1 MLQEKIYPY
10 SKGFKT
16 ECEQIEFWDT
26 SLAEIQNQLSIFYE
40 IIKTQNEHFEAKFSF
55 LTELSRNYYKS
66 CQKLS
71 SEPSN
76 IFYLTQLVI
85 EMISKSTK
93 TLNEKMKNLNFKLGV
108 TIPEIIQNIR
118 LVRENVIEITSKTM
132 NELTELIAITK
143 NYQKM
148 YMKIKANLDDA
159 QLKKKKLEDKEKYA
173 YNVTVKEKA
182 EKKILE
188 NVKEMESLLPKLKE
202 YSKEVEEKKE
212 KFNLMMKENFEIV
225 MVNAFKNLANLHQ
238 CFFLLSKTNYDINTE
253 CILIYQNAFKQFT
266 NLSININDY
275 TERKFAELQGIKFDS
290 LEMINI
296 SDEILQT
303 NPSQLNSVCESV
315 LNYIMIFCTCLKIRK
330 NLMKEFLKTFD
341 QIMNYEQ
348 ESREVFK
355 KKEKKFGESL
365 CNFTMIGEGTMKSWK
380 NIFSSFHI
388 IELLTKKNA
397 ISDEILNNINETR
410 SELKLFSEKWKK
422 IEKSII
428 DKKNELIE
436 LNNEIIKKQK
446 NKPSEENK
454 NIEKI
459 KKVSIKLI
467 ALIKESFD
475 FIKNQV
481 SSIRDKDT
489 KRANKVIELF
499 SKSAKIF
506 ENISQKIVDFSQK
519 EIENSTNLDIFEEC
533 HIIFTKYFTKFNIT
547 NYEKFLEK
555 IKVKILLKTDFQK
568 DKLGQS
574 TYEQL
579 NDFSTNANN
588 QSKDNNNDIN
598 TNNELHFDSS
608 SSVSSILKQPIEI
621 ENEVNEN
628 DNDNDKNNI
637 VKQQTEKTF
646 SSPKDILSSED
657 DKINFVNNEIFN
669 HITNNANPYQNFKEP
684 EIKRYKTKIENKS
697 DSHSFDKKTL
707 FLEGEET
714 LIDSFSCAYKEKIL
728 LQGKLFITTKKI
740 VFDSLFNSSTI
751 FGKGGT
757 KLIIPLEDIE
767 SVSKKSNLKIF
778 KNSIEIK
785 TIKTSLFFT
794 SFLFRDKC
802 YEILSSQINEI
813 KQKMETKKGAEDPA
827 TEISAPRKY
836 LKVKL
841 NKAKKI
847 KKMLDEL
854 HFFEKIDEIHNERMN
869 RFTST
874 YYNREYFLPIE
885 SFKQTHIDETLTTCP
900 PCVVF
905 NYIFN
910 QNTIIDEFQHDKGFY
925 ESIYMDRNDMNIVVD
940 IDEEFNKSPQFFN
953 DIDYVINLF
962 TNYDKNELSSLLSS
976 INEWSDVFKYRIQL
990 THPIKKYFIGPDRV
1004 NLDDRFVVYFISPK
1018 CFIVDDCSY
1027 GVGFPFSDTFV
1038 SITQYKFD
1046 TEIRFDI
1053 NKGKF
1058 VFETRC
1064 SIRFLVKFIKRCL
1077 FEGKVAEAGYEA
1089 ASTDIKFFIYE
1100 RMKTVIDNQGEM
1112 FNEMFDK
1119 MNDDSIQRLIRI
1131 NENFGFNEEEE
1142 DNNEEEEENNDD
1154 NDNKVIESQEQ
1165 PKQEVAT
1172 NEVKEGKKEEP
1183 LKEEENSFI
1192 KKNKKYIL
1200 ISMMVIMICN
1210 ILRQYIT
1217 VDVSKV
1223 IEVVNVIR
1231 SKADYN
1237 TIFNVIMLS
1246 IIVYILTRVK

>member
-10 SKGFKT
+10 SKEFKT
-16 ECEQIEFWDT
+16 ECEQIEFWDN
-26 SLAEIQNQLSIFYE
+26 SLGEIQNQLSIFYE
-40 IIKTQNEHFEAKFSF
+40 IIKTQNDHFEAKASF
-55 LTELSRNYYKS
+55 LSELSRNYYKR

-93 TLNEKMKNLNFKLGV
+93 TLNDKMKTLNFKLSV

-132 NELTELIAITK
+132 CELTELIATTK

-148 YMKIKANLDDA
+148 YMKIKANLDEA

-182 EKKILE
+182 EKKVLE
-188 NVKEMESLLPKLKE
+188 NVKEMEMLLPKLKE

-253 CILIYQNAFKQFT
+253 CVLIHQNAFKQFT

-303 NPSQLNSVCESV
+303 NPSQLDNVCESV

-341 QIMNYEQ
+341 QIMLYEE

-355 KKEKKFGESL
+355 KKEKKFSDSL
-365 CNFTMIGEGTMKSWK
+365 SNFSMIGEGTLKSWK
-380 NIFSSFHI
+380 NIFNSFHI

-410 SELKLFSEKWKK
+410 SELKLFTDKWKK
-422 IEKSII
+422 IEKNII
-428 DKKNELIE
+428 EKRNELNAI
-436 LNNEIIKKQK
+436 NNELIKKQK
-446 NKPSEENK
+446 NKPTEENK

-459 KKVSIKLI
+459 KKVSVKLI

-489 KRANKVIELF
+489 KRINKVLELF

-506 ENISQKIVDFSQK
+506 ENVSQKIVDFSQK

-547 NYEKFLEK
+547 NYENFLEK

-568 DKLGQS
+568 EKLGQS

-579 NDFSTNANN
+579 NDFSTNTNN
-588 QSKDNNNDIN
+588 ISKDNNEIN

-628 DNDNDKNNI
+628 NENDQNNI

-657 DKINFVNNEIFN
+657 DKINFINNDIFN

-697 DSHSFDKKTL
+697 DSHSLDKKTL
-707 FLEGEET
+707 YMETDET
-714 LIDSFSCAYKEKIL
+714 LVDSFSCAYKEKIL

-757 KLIIPLEDIE
+757 KLVIPLEDIE
-767 SVSKKSNLKIF
+767 SVNKKSNLKIF

-802 YEILSSQINEI
+802 YEILLAQINEI
-813 KQKMETKKGAEDPA
+813 KQKMQCKQGAEAPSP
-827 TEISAPRKY
+827 EIAAPKKY
-836 LKVKL
+836 LKVKSS
-841 NKAKKI
+841 KAKKI
-847 KKMLDEL
+847 KKMLDDI

-874 YYNREYFLPIE
+874 YQNREYFLPIE
-885 SFKQTHIDETLTTCP
+885 SFKQTHIDETMTTCP
-900 PCVVF
+900 LCVIF

-910 QNTIIDEFQHDKGFY
+910 QNTVIDEFQHDKGFY

-940 IDEEFNKSPQFFN
+940 IDEEFFKSPQFFN

-976 INEWSDVFKYRIQL
+976 INEWPDVFKYRIQL

-1046 TEIRFDI
+1046 SEIRFDL

-1112 FNEMFDK
+1112 FNEMYDK
-1119 MNDDSIQRLIRI
+1119 MNDDSIQRLIRV
-1131 NENFGFNEEEE
+1131 NENFGYDEEEEE
-1142 DNNEEEEENNDD
+1142 DNEEEENNDD
-1154 NDNKVIESQEQ
+1154 NENKGIESQEQ
-1165 PKQEVAT
+1165 KQEE
-1172 NEVKEGKKEEP
+1172 NEVKEEKKEEEAP
-1183 LKEEENSFI
+1183 KEETKIEESFI

-1200 ISMMVIMICN
+1200 ISMIMLMICN

-1217 VDVSKV
+1217 IDVSKV
-1223 IEVVNVIR
+1223 IELVNVIR

-1246 IIVYILTRVK
+1246 IMVYIITRVK